1 MTLELSM
8 LVPHVP
14 SLCHEDQVPDFQ
26 KDMASAMKVV
36 AKQVKEIKPDVI
48 VLVPCHQPSTFFHY
62 VDCTPI
68 HKGILTAFEAPD
80 LVKDVSY
87 HYPGDEELANEL
99 VKAGED
105 AGLQVQGGQ
114 AVKRYPQMSEVRNRK
129 FIHLAGQV
137 YLLRHLLLT
146 LN

>member
-14 SLCHEDQVPDFQ
+14 SLCHKDQVPDFQ
-26 KDMASAMKVV
+26 KDMASAMKLV

-48 VLVPCHQPSTFFHY
+48 VLVSCHWPSTFFHY

-87 HYPGDEELANEL
+87 HYLEMKN
-99 VKAGED
+99 
-105 AGLQVQGGQ
+105 
-114 AVKRYPQMSEVRNRK
+114 
-129 FIHLAGQV
+129 
-137 YLLRHLLLT
+137 
-146 LN
+146 